1 MGYTG
6 AAVQAVDGVLAQ
18 WCVLRTAPMCVEVAT
33 HALAT
38 NADAFSAVPIF
49 EAFSASPAR
58 FHNVA
63 IWSIPLSTAL
73 VPTVVAYI

>member
-1 MGYTG
+1 
-6 AAVQAVDGVLAQ
+6 
-18 WCVLRTAPMCVEVAT
+18 MCVEVAT